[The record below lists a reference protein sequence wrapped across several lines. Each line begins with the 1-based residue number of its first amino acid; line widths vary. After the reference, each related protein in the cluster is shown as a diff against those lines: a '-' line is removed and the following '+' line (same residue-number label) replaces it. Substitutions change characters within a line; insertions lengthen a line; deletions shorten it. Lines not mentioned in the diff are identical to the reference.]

1 MMNFNHWQNADD
13 TAIKELPF
21 HVAEWLAEFGSLTE
35 KLSRNV
41 KQVKL
46 DVLQEGAGILT
57 TEEATALNTEG
68 DVNCQVRE
76 VVLYGPQQ
84 PWIYARTTMP
94 VSSKHLIEKLGD
106 KPLGSILFSD
116 EELRRQFLQVCQL
129 EETSPLYQSAIQ
141 YLENENLLVTPEQ
154 PKLWARRSLW
164 KKKDKKDGMLVCE
177 VFLPDA
183 PLYR

>member
-1 MMNFNHWQNADD
+1 MNFNNWQSADD

-35 KLSRNV
+35 KLSRYV
-41 KQVKL
+41 DEIRL
-46 DVLQEGAGILT
+46 DVLREGAGILT
-57 TEEATALNTEG
+57 ADEAAALNTDG

-84 PWIYARTTMP
+84 PWIYARTSMP
-94 VSSKHLIEKLGD
+94 VSSKHLIEKLGN

-129 EETSPLYQSAIQ
+129 EQTSQLYLSAIS
-141 YLENENLLVTPEQ
+141 YLEKENLLVKSEQ

-164 KKKDKKDGMLVCE
+164 KKKDKDDGMLVCE

-183 PLYR
+183 PLYK

>member
-1 MMNFNHWQNADD
+1 MNVNNWQSADD
-13 TAIKELPF
+13 AAIKELPF

-41 KQVKL
+41 DEVRL
-46 DVLQEGAGILT
+46 EVLHEGAGILT
-57 TEEATALNTEG
+57 AEEAVALNTEG

-84 PWIYARTTMP
+84 PWIFARTSMP
-94 VSSKHLIEKLGD
+94 FSSKHLIEKLGN

-129 EETSPLYQSAIQ
+129 EETSQLYQSTIR
-141 YLENENLLVTPEQ
+141 YLEKENLLMKSAQ

-164 KKKDKKDGMLVCE
+164 KKKDKDDGMLVCE

>member
-1 MMNFNHWQNADD
+1 MNVNNWQSADD
-13 TAIKELPF
+13 AAIKELPF

-41 KQVKL
+41 DKVRL
-46 DVLQEGAGILT
+46 EVLHEGAGILT
-57 TEEATALNTEG
+57 AEEASALNADG

-76 VVLYGPQQ
+76 VVLYGPQK

-94 VSSKHLIEKLGD
+94 ISSKHLIEKLGN

-129 EETSPLYQSAIQ
+129 EEASQLYQSAIH
-141 YLENENLLVTPEQ
+141 YLEKENLLVKSEQ

-164 KKKDKKDGMLVCE
+164 KKKDKDDGMLVCE